1 MTEYVNSNSY
11 DPFNRDLYTIVSWKV
26 QHYQLANDFYNNAIS
41 YLRILEKNINNFS
54 YKNI

>member
-41 YLRILEKNINNFS
+41 YLRIL
-54 YKNI
+54 